1 MVREQEDRMN
11 EIINRLQT
19 QIHKQEKEIE
29 RKDIQIKQSENDIAT
44 GQKQLEI
51 LENKLRTD
59 HEHQI
64 YNLQQ
69 KFETELENTNTTT
82 LSAKSEELTTL
93 KKKNVRSRKQVGK

>member
-1 MVREQEDRMN
+1 MN

-29 RKDIQIKQSENDIAT
+29 RKDIQIKQSENDITA

-59 HEHQI
+59 HEHQM
-64 YNLQQ
+64 YNLQHT
-69 KFETELENTNTTT
+69 FETELEKFDAKSYYENTITTT
-82 LSAKSEELTTL
+82 LS
-93 KKKNVRSRKQVGK
+93 VRRAHNT

>member
-1 MVREQEDRMN
+1 MN

-29 RKDIQIKQSENDIAT
+29 RKDIQIKQSENDITA

-59 HEHQI
+59 HEHQM
-64 YNLQQ
+64 
-69 KFETELENTNTTT
+69 
-82 LSAKSEELTTL
+82 
-93 KKKNVRSRKQVGK
+93 